1 MTAPNER
8 PRSYT
13 RKDPSVDAHLVLE
26 RALDAGYIPDS
37 LRPHFHAEMG
47 YALLREA
54 LETMEV
60 LEGDAEPC
68 QRCREQRREAWLRQ
82 AAARGRQR
90 ALSASLALGSLPA
103 SVVGLYAFGAMSPW
117 WGFAWFAAAL
127 GCLVLSVLTEDLD
140 DRRQGRGQGR

>member
-1 MTAPNER
+1 MGRRANPPQR
-8 PRSYT
+8 AQS
-13 RKDPSVDAHLVLE
+13 AHAVLE
-26 RALDAGYIPDS
+26 RSLDAGYIPES

-47 YALLREA
+47 HALLREA

-60 LEGDAEPC
+60 LGTPFGEGDAEPVKPWPC
-68 QRCREQRREAWLRQ
+68 RRCREQRREAWLRR
-82 AAARGRQR
+82 AAARGRRR

-127 GCLVLSVLTEDLD
+127 GCLVLSVLTED
-140 DRRQGRGQGR
+140 RRGR